1 MKTIQDIA
9 KLANVSKST
18 VSRYLNGGSVSKAMQ
33 AKLSRIIEETGYRPN
48 KFAQSLRAK
57 RTGMIG
63 AIVPR
68 LTSRSAM
75 QTLSGLDMYLR
86 DRSHQLLIVNA
97 DLSADREIEG
107 LYAMAKQ
114 KVDGIVLFATAVTYA
129 HIDAI
134 EEIGIPVILLG
145 QRHPSVP
152 SLAYDDYQAGRDLAD
167 YVAAQGYRQAAYI
180 GVGPEVEAIGVLRRK
195 GVEDGL
201 AAGGVQF
208 TSIEATFEMESA
220 AAAAEQLLRGDA
232 PDLIMCATDDLA
244 LGVLKAT
251 REAGLRVPED
261 IGITGFG
268 GYSPATYLSPGLTTI
283 RFHFR
288 EAGAEAG
295 RALLDLMSGEQ
306 PADLPSLQHELL
318 IQESA
323 VKIC

>member
-57 RTGMIG
+57 RTGLIG

-75 QTLSGLDMYLR
+75 QTLSGLDTYLR

-97 DLSADREIEG
+97 DLSAAREIES

-114 KVDGIVLFATAVTYA
+114 KVDGIVLFATVVTEG
-129 HIDAI
+129 HIAAI
-134 EEIGIPVILLG
+134 TEIGIPVILLG
-145 QRHPSVP
+145 QRHPAVP
-152 SLAYDDYQAGRDLAD
+152 SLVYDDYQAGRDLAD
-167 YVAAQGYRQAAYI
+167 YVAAQGFQNAAYI
-180 GVGPEVEAIGVLRRK
+180 GVGTEDEAIGVLRRK

-201 AAGGVQF
+201 SAGGVQF
-208 TSIEATFEMESA
+208 TSLAATFEMESA
-220 AAAAEQLLRGDA
+220 AVAAEQLLRSES
-232 PDLIMCATDDLA
+232 PDIIMCATDDLA
-244 LGVLKAT
+244 LGALKAIRET
-251 REAGLRVPED
+251 RLNVPGD

-268 GYSPATYLSPGLTTI
+268 GYSPVTYLSPRLTTI

-288 EAGAEAG
+288 QAGAEAG
-295 RALLDLMSGEQ
+295 RVLLDIMSGEQ
-306 PADLPSLQHELL
+306 PVELPSLQYELL